1 MVETIEIMMTICSAI
16 VSVGI
21 SYGIMSQKI
30 KHIEQQLST
39 LKKDH
44 DLLVELNTKM
54 DLLLS
59 KKVK

>member
-1 MVETIEIMMTICSAI
+1 MDTLEIVITACSI
-16 VSVGI
+16 LVSIGI
-21 SYGIMSQKI
+21 SYGIISTKV
-30 KHIEQQLST
+30 KHIERRVT
-39 LKKDH
+39 AFEKDH

>member
-1 MVETIEIMMTICSAI
+1 MVQSVEIIMTVCSVI
-16 VSVGI
+16 LSIGI
-21 SYGIMSQKI
+21 SYGIMSTKI
-30 KHIEQQLST
+30 KHLEQQISL